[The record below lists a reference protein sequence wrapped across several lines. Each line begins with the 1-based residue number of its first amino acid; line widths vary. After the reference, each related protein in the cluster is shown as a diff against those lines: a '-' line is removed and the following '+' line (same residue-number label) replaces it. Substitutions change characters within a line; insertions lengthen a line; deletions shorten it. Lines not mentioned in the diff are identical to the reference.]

1 MIQQSH
7 LTAWQAHAPWDKRSK
22 IEQDLRLSR
31 AVAAIFSDDTL
42 AEHLALR
49 GGTVLHKGHLA
60 PAARYSEDLDLVLI
74 KLTDKNNLD
83 ARLRKA
89 LAPVLGEPSDSVV
102 ADAWL
107 AVRNVLKPSKILRT
121 TYKYVPL
128 GLRYPMTVR
137 IEVNLT
143 EQRSLLPFTEVQIAF
158 LDDDGELMNCPA
170 RSYDIHEML
179 GTKMRALMQRTQ
191 GRDLFDLYHAANFGP
206 RATPTCLDRWR
217 PSDRGVQL
225 VPRER
230 GHPDGAG
237 RGRAAS
243 RPPPRRSQFP
253 ERHAPTAAIRL
264 WPLRCRCGCGAC
276 PRQIRCTAAVA
287 PVGADALTG
296 LAYRTANSGQRS

>member
-74 KLTDKNNLD
+74 KSTDRGNLD

-89 LAPVLGEPSDSVV
+89 LAPVLGEPSDSVI

-121 TYKYVPL
+121 TYKYVPV
-128 GLRYPMTVR
+128 GLRYPMTIKV
-137 IEVNLT
+137 EVNLN
-143 EQRSLLPFTEVQIAF
+143 EQRSLFPFTDVQIAL
-158 LDDDGELMNCPA
+158 LDDDGELTSCSA
-170 RSYDIHEML
+170 RSYEIHEML

-206 RATPTCLDRWR
+206 CANPACPIDGIRVIEAFNWYLENEGTQLDREEAEHR
-217 PSDRGVQL
+217 LAGHLEDRSFRNDMRQLLRSDYGRYDVDAAAALVRSKYLAQL
-225 VPRER
+225 K
-230 GHPDGAG
+230 
-237 RGRAAS
+237 
-243 RPPPRRSQFP
+243 
-253 ERHAPTAAIRL
+253 
-264 WPLRCRCGCGAC
+264 
-276 PRQIRCTAAVA
+276 
-287 PVGADALTG
+287 
-296 LAYRTANSGQRS
+296 

>member
-74 KLTDKNNLD
+74 KSTDRGNLD

-89 LAPVLGEPSDSVV
+89 LAPVLGEPSDSVI

-121 TYKYVPL
+121 TYKYVPV
-128 GLRYPMTVR
+128 GLRYPMTIKV
-137 IEVNLT
+137 EVNLN
-143 EQRSLLPFTEVQIAF
+143 EQRSLFPFTDVQIAL
-158 LDDDGELMNCPA
+158 LDDDGELTSCSA
-170 RSYDIHEML
+170 RSYEIHEML

-206 RATPTCLDRWR
+206 CRQSCLPDRWH
-217 PSDRGVQL
+217 PSHRGVQL

-230 GHPDGAG
+230 GHPAGPG
-237 RGRAAS
+237 RGRAS
-243 RPPPRRSQFP
+243 PRRSPRRSPASGTTCANCCDPTMAVTTSMQ
-253 ERHAPTAAIRL
+253 RRRLCAPNT
-264 WPLRCRCGCGAC
+264 LR
-276 PRQIRCTAAVA
+276 
-287 PVGADALTG
+287 
-296 LAYRTANSGQRS
+296 S

>member
-31 AVAAIFSDDTL
+31 AVAAIFSDDIL

-74 KLTDKNNLD
+74 KSVDKNSLD
-83 ARLRKA
+83 SRLRKT
-89 LAPVLGEPSDSVV
+89 LAPVLGEPSDSVI

-128 GLRYPMTVR
+128 GLRYPMTVKV
-137 IEVNLT
+137 EVNLN
-143 EQRSLLPFTEVQIAF
+143 EQRSLFSFTEVQIAL
-158 LDDDGELMNCPA
+158 LDEDGELTNCSA

-206 RATPTCLDRWR
+206 HATPAYLI
-217 PSDRGVQL
+217 
-225 VPRER
+225 
-230 GHPDGAG
+230 DGARVTEAFNWYLESEG
-237 RGRAAS
+237 TQMDRDEAEHRLARHLEDRSFRNDMRQLLRSDYGPYDVDAAATLV
-243 RPPPRRSQFP
+243 RSKY
-253 ERHAPTAAIRL
+253 
-264 WPLRCRCGCGAC
+264 
-276 PRQIRCTAAVA
+276 
-287 PVGADALTG
+287 
-296 LAYRTANSGQRS
+296 LAQLQ